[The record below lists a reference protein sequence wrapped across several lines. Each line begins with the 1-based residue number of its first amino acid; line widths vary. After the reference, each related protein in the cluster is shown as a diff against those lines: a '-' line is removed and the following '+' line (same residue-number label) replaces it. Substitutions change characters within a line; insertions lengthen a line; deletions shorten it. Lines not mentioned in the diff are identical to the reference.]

1 MNGFSKSIKCSLP
14 TQYMVATT
22 YTREK
27 LNIYNVSFKMKFPH
41 LEYGRDHGPDHL
53 HKGKLKI
60 YKVSFKM
67 KFTHLEYGRDHGPDH
82 LHKGKFKT

>member
-1 MNGFSKSIKCSLP
+1 MLK
-14 TQYMVATT
+14 
-22 YTREK
+22 E
-27 LNIYNVSFKMKFPH
+27 SFKMHFAH
-41 LEYGRDHGPDHL
+41 LEYGRGHGPDHL

-82 LHKGKFKT
+82 LHKGKLNIFEFLPPEAEFFFTTPK